1 MSGNRIVNATFGVD
15 VILFTDNIRGS
26 QDGGNLRIRAIL
38 QGIGSQYK
46 TGINKLDVVI
56 ENGQFGGGTVFAPIR
71 SQHVFFI
78 HQGASIK
85 IIAQIVQT
93 VIIQTICQQGSIPV
107 DHFYILTKLRYL
119 GHAVIKQIITIDEK
133 GIPLLHTHITEC
145 FERIGFLVNQGTVTI
160 HVHAVMTQL
169 DRTDQHLNIGAG
181 QLIGLSLIG
190 MKQVDTC
197 FLFTLCLFRFN
208 FLLRLRFLVM
218 LRFLV
223 LSHQKTY
230 SKQA

>member
-1 MSGNRIVNATFGVD
+1 
-15 VILFTDNIRGS
+15 
-26 QDGGNLRIRAIL
+26 
-38 QGIGSQYK
+38 
-46 TGINKLDVVI
+46 
-56 ENGQFGGGTVFAPIR
+56 
-71 SQHVFFI
+71 
-78 HQGASIK
+78 
-85 IIAQIVQT
+85 
-93 VIIQTICQQGSIPV
+93 
-107 DHFYILTKLRYL
+107 
-119 GHAVIKQIITIDEK
+119 
-133 GIPLLHTHITEC
+133 
-145 FERIGFLVNQGTVTI
+145 
-160 HVHAVMTQL
+160 MTQL